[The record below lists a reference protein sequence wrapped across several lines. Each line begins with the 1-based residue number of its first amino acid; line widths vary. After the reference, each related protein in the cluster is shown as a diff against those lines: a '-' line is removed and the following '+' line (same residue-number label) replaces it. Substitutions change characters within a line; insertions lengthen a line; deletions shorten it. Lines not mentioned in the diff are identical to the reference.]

1 MRHGTD
7 TFTFAYPGAIY
18 RSGGKTCGPIGPR
31 LRTVSMQTSN
41 PKVTGRSL
49 LAVAAVTLA
58 LGGCSSTGTPDA
70 LGTFSTGPI
79 KASDLANIE
88 GYTADQALAAARDHF
103 RMADFGYSTALYKRY
118 LELAPNDPQG
128 YIGLAASYDR
138 LRRFDLSDRVY
149 ASWYRLSG
157 GTAQYYNNLGYSY
170 LLRGDTATALVNLR
184 KARALD
190 PQNPTITNNLKMLA
204 NEAKTGVATR
214 PQA

>member
-1 MRHGTD
+1 MQ
-7 TFTFAYPGAIY
+7 
-18 RSGGKTCGPIGPR
+18 GKS
-31 LRTVSMQTSN
+31 LMLA
-41 PKVTGRSL
+41 GRGV
-49 LAVAAVTLA
+49 LAVAAMTLA
-58 LGGCSSTGTPDA
+58 LSGCSSTGTPDA
-70 LGTFSTGPI
+70 RGTFSTGPI

-88 GYTADQALAAARDHF
+88 GTTADQALAAARDHF
-103 RMADFGYSTALYKRY
+103 RMGDFDYSTALYKRY

-184 KARALD
+184 KASALD
-190 PQNPTITNNLKMLA
+190 PQNATIANNLKMLA
-204 NEAKTGVATR
+204 NQTRPGASAR